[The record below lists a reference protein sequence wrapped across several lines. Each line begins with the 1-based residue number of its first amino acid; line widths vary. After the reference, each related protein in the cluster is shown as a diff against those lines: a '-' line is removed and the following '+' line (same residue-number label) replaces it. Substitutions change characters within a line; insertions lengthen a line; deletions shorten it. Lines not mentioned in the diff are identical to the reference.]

1 MVNKMSGQYYQPID
15 TVYQEAITN
24 DWLKN
29 RRIWF
34 NEEVDEISVTKAI
47 YSLNKL
53 KKIDELNEIP
63 VKDRQ
68 PITIICNSPGGL
80 CYQGLFL
87 CSVMESMVE
96 EGYNII
102 TITGGMSASMS
113 FLIGLCAKIRKCYKY
128 STFLCHQP
136 SGGEIGEA
144 IKLKRTSDELD
155 RLWELSKD
163 IIKKHSEMSDELLNT
178 IYKESW
184 DYIMDSTE
192 ALKLKIVD
200 EII

>member
-1 MVNKMSGQYYQPID
+1 MVNEMSGQYYQPVD

-34 NEEVDEISVTKAI
+34 NEQVDEISVTKAI

-53 KKIDELNEIP
+53 KKIDELNETPI
-63 VKDRQ
+63 KDRQ

-87 CSVMESMVE
+87 CSVMESMVK

-113 FLIGLCAKIRKCYKY
+113 FLIGLCAKTRKCYKY

-155 RLWELSKD
+155 RLWELSKE
-163 IIKKHSEMSDELLNT
+163 IIKKHSEMPDDLLNT

-184 DYIMDSTE
+184 DYIMDSSE

>member
-87 CSVMESMVE
+87 CSIIESMVK
-96 EGYNII
+96 EGYSII
-102 TITGGMSASMS
+102 TVTGGMSASMS
-113 FLIGLCAKIRKCYKY
+113 FLIGLCGNIRKCYEY

-144 IKLKRTSDELD
+144 IKIKRTSDELD
-155 RLWELSKD
+155 RLWELSK
-163 IIKKHSEMSDELLNT
+163 IIIRKHSNMSDELLNT

-184 DYIMDSTE
+184 DYIMDSNQ
-192 ALKLKIVD
+192 ALQLKIVD

>member
-1 MVNKMSGQYYQPID
+1 MVIDMGEIYQPID
-15 TVYQEAITN
+15 NIYNEMVNT
-24 DWLKN
+24 DFLKN

-34 NEEVDEISVTKAI
+34 NDQVDEISVTKAI

-53 KKIDELNEIP
+53 RKMDDLNEIP
-63 VKDRQ
+63 IKDRQ
-68 PITIICNSPGGL
+68 PITIICNSPGGY

-87 CSVMESMVE
+87 CSVIESMVK

-102 TITGGMSASMS
+102 SVTGGMSASMS
-113 FLIGLCAKIRKCYKY
+113 FLIGLCAKTRKCYEY

-144 IKLKRTSDELD
+144 IKIKRTSDELD
-155 RLWELSKD
+155 RLWELSKE
-163 IIKKHSEMSDELLNT
+163 IIKKHSNMPDELLNT

-184 DYIMDSTE
+184 DYIINSSE